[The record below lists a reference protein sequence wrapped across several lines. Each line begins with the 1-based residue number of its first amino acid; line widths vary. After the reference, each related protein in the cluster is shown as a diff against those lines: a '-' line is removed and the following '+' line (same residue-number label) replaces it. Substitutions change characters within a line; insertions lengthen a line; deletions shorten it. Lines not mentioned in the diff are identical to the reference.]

1 MHGFVI
7 KGITCYKHHLSSLL
21 SIMYNAITRFSTF
34 IMLDSFIE
42 SIFLDYGISI
52 NNKNSVEI
60 TTSFFVISII
70 VSIP

>member
-1 MHGFVI
+1 M
-7 KGITCYKHHLSSLL
+7 
-21 SIMYNAITRFSTF
+21 
-34 IMLDSFIE
+34 E
-42 SIFLDYGISI
+42 SIFLDYVISI